1 MDGSR
6 KEHLSTAERIPPELS
21 NCNEGEDTWSEHS
34 DPWELINEGLPSPSD
49 PPASPKSAKGSKHSR
64 VMSPGESSVSSTV
77 HYSGRSYSVIEDA
90 QSDAETHLTDD
101 LLRRGELDLDLG
113 TLLLEGSPEA
123 ETEGGSCCPS
133 GGPLATGLGTT
144 EKGLI
149 AGSECSTPKGDKPA
163 GQQGLGSRIFTAI
176 AVKLR
181 ALAAKVRAYVVHRQP
196 AVYHLAEFVL
206 SRVREII
213 QQVCWAPGVP
223 GIKSMRLSAG
233 GATFAAKDLSIA
245 LMRGVQGTV
254 TRVQR
259 NNLCA
264 KLVAKGQACTLDF
277 DWSRVLLMLGCAG
290 LAGLLWRSNQANAH
304 LSARLVHREAEL
316 AELVARI
323 VALQRNISSQ
333 RIPIVRHTICNAAA
347 GWPIVL
353 QAI

>member
-1 MDGSR
+1 MQVTG
-6 KEHLSTAERIPPELS
+6 ERCPEDFEKMPVIPPEIS
-21 NCNEGEDTWSEHS
+21 NEEGDNWSEHS
-34 DPWELINEGLPSPSD
+34 DPWELINEGLPSPCEA
-49 PPASPKSAKGSKHSR
+49 PASPKSLKGAQQYG
-64 VMSPGESSVSSTV
+64 VVSPGESSISSTN
-77 HYSGRSYSVIEDA
+77 YGRSYSVIEDA

-101 LLRRGELDLDLG
+101 LLRRGEVDLLG
-113 TLLLEGSPEA
+113 PLLLEAPASVVGG
-123 ETEGGSCCPS
+123 EGC
-133 GGPLATGLGTT
+133 
-144 EKGLI
+144 
-149 AGSECSTPKGDKPA
+149 AGSENLTAGLDDSKAKLKGEKPA
-163 GQQGLGSRIFTAI
+163 LQPPPSHLGLGSRIFTAI

-206 SRVREII
+206 SRVKEII
-213 QQVCWAPGVP
+213 QQVGRGSGVP
-223 GIKSMRLSAG
+223 AIKSMRLSAG
-233 GATFAAKDLSIA
+233 GATFAAKDLSVA
-245 LMRGVQGTV
+245 FMRGVQGTV

-259 NNLCA
+259 NSA
-264 KLVAKGQACTLDF
+264 KLVSQGQACSLDF
-277 DWSRVLLMLGCAG
+277 DWSRAILIMGCAG
-290 LAGLLWRSNQANAH
+290 LAGLLWRSNQANAQ